1 MLKDVNT
8 NPAKTNIPCLPLL
21 SIHCVLMSPR
31 PLIPSRITGTLPL
44 LPIHCTLVSPRPLI
58 PSRITGTLPLLPI
71 HCTLV
76 SPRPLIPSRT
86 MGTLP
91 LLPIH
96 CVLISLDPKSRPIWA
111 ETKVK
116 TVIIDVR
123 EKEIQY
129 L

>member
-8 NPAKTNIPCLPLL
+8 NPAKTNITCLPLL

-31 PLIPSRITGTLPL
+31 P
-44 LPIHCTLVSPRPLI
+44 HI

-111 ETKVK
+111 KTKVK

-123 EKEIQY
+123 EKEI
-129 L
+129 

>member
-31 PLIPSRITGTLPL
+31 PHIPSRIT
-44 LPIHCTLVSPRPLI
+44 
-58 PSRITGTLPLLPI
+58 
-71 HCTLV
+71 
-76 SPRPLIPSRT
+76 
-86 MGTLP
+86 GTLP

-123 EKEIQY
+123 EKEI
-129 L
+129 

>member
-8 NPAKTNIPCLPLL
+8 NPAKTNIPFLPLL
-21 SIHCVLMSPR
+21 SIHCVLM
-31 PLIPSRITGTLPL
+31 
-44 LPIHCTLVSPRPLI
+44 SPRPLI

-96 CVLISLDPKSRPIWA
+96 CVLISLDPKSRPIWV

-116 TVIIDVR
+116 TVLIDVR

-129 L
+129 LWSGWPCYSATAWCPDVTLRDIRT